1 MSGYLLPLLLLIQST
16 GQPAPKDDIKESLAK
31 AEALYFEARFSDSI
45 QLLLNVNEQ
54 LQARPERM
62 ADKITVKRQLALA
75 NIGLNDT
82 EKAKTFLVEMY
93 MLDPDTVLDPQQ
105 FSPKVITLAADAKAI
120 SVKQKCQAVGDEARS
135 NLKQGNAVAMI
146 KLLAS
151 PDVKCVDMA
160 AISPEAADLLYK
172 TGMEAYKNSDYSTA
186 VQTFQ
191 AALKFSPRHELATQ
205 YVELAQGRLQVA
217 EDRAVIQ
224 WQKSF
229 DAQNFTD
236 AAEQYRKIAAFN
248 DPKLTPMLR
257 QASEQYQKKLT
268 SLVDS
273 WNQACPTG
281 DNAEMAE
288 IRKQITDLLPNPNF
302 GEDIRSHM
310 MTCTK
315 PVLKTEVQP
324 EVRPAAPAEAKPEPR
339 TIPMMGTSNQCL
351 QLDYRVAMTRIIAK
365 SKVDPEIPREARSYI
380 QGGTVTVKV
389 RIRIDET
396 GTVVST
402 DTPGGNPMFN
412 NAVRNAVERW
422 KFTPALDASGPRCVD
437 TDIPMVIGPLN
448 TR

>member
-16 GQPAPKDDIKESLAK
+16 VAPAPKDDIKESLAK

-45 QLLLNVNEQ
+45 QLLMNVSDQ
-54 LQARPERM
+54 LQSKPDRM
-62 ADKITVKRQLALA
+62 ADKIKVKLQLALA
-75 NIGLNDT
+75 NIGMNDT
-82 EKAKTFLVEMY
+82 DKAKSFLVEMY
-93 MLDPDTVLDPQQ
+93 SLDPNTVLDPQQ

-120 SVKQKCQAVGDEARS
+120 SVKQKCQAVGDEART

-146 KLLAS
+146 KLLGS
-151 PDVKCVDMA
+151 PDLKCVDMA
-160 AISPEAADLLYK
+160 AISSEAADLLYK
-172 TGMEAYKNSDYSTA
+172 TGMEAYKTSDYSTS

-191 AALKFSPRHELATQ
+191 AALKFSPKHELATQ
-205 YVELAQGRLQVA
+205 YLELAQGRLQVA

-229 DAQNFTD
+229 DAQNLPD
-236 AAEQYRKIAAFN
+236 AAEEYRKIAAFN
-248 DPKLTPMLR
+248 DPKLSPMLR
-257 QASEQYQKKLT
+257 QASEQYRKKLT

-273 WNQACPTG
+273 WNQACPAG
-281 DNAEMAE
+281 DNTVMTD
-288 IRKQITDLLPNPNF
+288 IRKQITDLLPDPNF

-310 MTCTK
+310 MSCIK
-315 PVLKTEVQP
+315 PVLKTEAPP
-324 EVRPAAPAEAKPEPR
+324 ETRPTITAEAKPEVR
-339 TIPMMGTSNQCL
+339 SVPMTGSSNQCL

-412 NAVRNAVERW
+412 NAVRNAVEHW

-437 TDIPMVIGPLN
+437 TDIPIQIGPLN
-448 TR
+448 SR